1 MVKKVRKSAK
11 KVSKHKE
18 HKPETHVEVYCYKKE
33 FGKAP
38 EENAFV
44 LHDDRKLRTV
54 YELIDELETMPD
66 DVFHEYVTWERN
78 DFANWINDVFEAPD
92 LATEIRKMQNRFDA
106 QRAVMKHFV
115 RELQKLTPP
124 VEHKHHK
131 GHEKQKEHK
140 G

>member
-92 LATEIRKMQNRFDA
+92 LATEIRKMQNRFDG
-106 QRAVMKHFV
+106 QSLSF
-115 RELQKLTPP
+115 
-124 VEHKHHK
+124 
-131 GHEKQKEHK
+131 HEKRTYPSRQKRGRFFKDRRPHRQH
-140 G
+140 